1 MAEINMNEHLLT
13 SVYFIYL
20 KEELPNLHFSVLIEY
35 NGISTSI
42 WWWNI
47 FPPYYLFSPDEMSPA
62 TRCFIDLSINYIAE
76 SQTFW
81 HSRLRLFHA
90 AHIERN
96 YLYSHHLFYW
106 WDDTFTWTDSA
117 HKRLFRGTDSHEYAP
132 PPITTILTCLCLVIT
147 ILFPTYS
154 HQLSLLICN
163 PLTRWLLSLVQG
175 KNVTNVLI
183 DWSNL

>member
-1 MAEINMNEHLLT
+1 MVMNYFSTLL
-13 SVYFIYL
+13 S
-20 KEELPNLHFSVLIEY
+20 
-35 NGISTSI
+35 
-42 WWWNI
+42 
-47 FPPYYLFSPDEMSPA
+47 LFSRRNVASHSLLYWSFHKLHCWEPNVLTFPA
-62 TRCFIDLSINYIAE
+62 KTVPRRAHWKKLSLFSSFILLMRWHFHLNWFCP
-76 SQTFW
+76 QTAFSW
-81 HSRLRLFHA
+81 NRL
-90 AHIERN
+90 
-96 YLYSHHLFYW
+96 
-106 WDDTFTWTDSA
+106 TWVC
-117 HKRLFRGTDSHEYAP
+117 P